1 MRYDSKLND
10 KHLKS
15 DSKLGAAPTN
25 KLKVKAEKYRDLIL
39 LLEIGAFI
47 HDLGKLS
54 SFFIISKAKG
64 AVTRDFHGQI
74 LFIDLISYGKVI
86 PKCQAPGNKKLFPFM
101 EFLFTPIYKLLNFPQ
116 IVDGIDLSISLSHF
130 VCAHHG
136 CSRCLY
142 GLARNKLK
150 DAFPTSIKECP
161 FKDRI
166 DNHPLIA
173 LLKTVDHLDASNPAD
188 SGKQG
193 FSSVMIDQFFYGE
206 KEVLL
211 KKLNGYRINFYRG
224 LNNFLAENFPNIKN
238 FQKIYN
244 SPSIQNVQQCK
255 NGSNFIFNHQDIVNL
270 NKFVKSLGEKYFSST
285 LSETR
290 RYGNDITL
298 LDHAKSVSS
307 CFKMYL
313 FNYLVRD
320 KPLPLLFFNSQFRVL
335 TIKNNSQDVEEMFS
349 YELAFSNLV
358 FKTDQ
363 NSHFLVPN
371 MRKSEVQ
378 KLLHSGMLKQVL
390 AFARKRVQYVNLPGV
405 NDFSV
410 IFNDTLKG
418 KPLHDAFD
426 KLKEMKIKTP
436 EDLGF
441 TEKELINELK
451 RIVFFSALKKKEA
464 LERRLKSSLK
474 HLENLKN
481 GTIYNEKN
489 LFKYYRKESEINT
502 LRRHLN
508 SHPTIE
514 IIKYRTGWKS
524 SRDAEK
530 EVYDFFNV
538 ILSPIRPPSPI
549 EMSNF
554 FLKEYHRLGSFKGL
568 YENLIIR
575 RPLTPGRIYAFTR
588 NMVKF
593 IYEENK
599 K

>member
-15 DSKLGAAPTN
+15 DSKLGAAPAN

-39 LLEIGAFI
+39 FLEIGAFI

-64 AVTRDFHGQI
+64 VFTRDFHGQI
-74 LFIDLISYGKVI
+74 LFIDLVSYGKGKSS
-86 PKCQAPGNKKLFPFM
+86 PLM
-101 EFLFTPIYKLLNFPQ
+101 EFLFTPIYKLLNLPQ
-116 IVDGIDLSISLSHF
+116 MVDGIDLSISLSHF
-130 VCAHHG
+130 ICAHHG

-206 KEVLL
+206 KEVPL
-211 KKLNGYRINFYRG
+211 KKLNGYRINFYRD

-244 SPSIQNVQQCK
+244 SPSIQNIQQCK
-255 NGSNFIFNHQDIVNL
+255 KGSNFIFNHQDIINL
-270 NKFVKSLGEKYFSST
+270 NKFVKSLGEKYFSFT

-298 LDHAKSVSS
+298 LDHAKGISS

-320 KPLPLLFFNSQFRVL
+320 KPLPLSFFNSQFRVF
-335 TIKNNSQDVEEMFS
+335 TIKNSPQDVEEILS

-371 MRKSEVQ
+371 MRKNEIK
-378 KLLHSGMLKQVL
+378 KLLTAGMLKQVL

-418 KPLHDAFD
+418 KSLRNAFD

-451 RIVFFSALKKKEA
+451 RVVFFSALKKKEA
-464 LERRLKSSLK
+464 LQRGLKSSLK

-502 LRRHLN
+502 IRRHLD
-508 SHPTIE
+508 SYPTIE

-524 SRDAEK
+524 SKDAEK
-530 EVYDFFNV
+530 EVYDFFNA

-568 YENLIIR
+568 YENFIIR
-575 RPLTPGRIYAFTR
+575 RPLTPGRIYAFAR

>member
-15 DSKLGAAPTN
+15 DSKLGVAPTN

-54 SFFIISKAKG
+54 SFFIISKAKS

-74 LFIDLISYGKVI
+74 LFIDLVSYGKGKST
-86 PKCQAPGNKKLFPFM
+86 PLM
-101 EFLFTPIYKLLNFPQ
+101 EFLFTPIYKLLNLPQ
-116 IVDGIDLSISLSHF
+116 MVDGIDLSISLSHF

-150 DAFPTSIKECP
+150 GAFPTSIKECL

-193 FSSVMIDQFFYGE
+193 FLSVMIDQFFYGE

-224 LNNFLAENFPNIKN
+224 LNNFLAEN
-238 FQKIYN
+238 YN
-244 SPSIQNVQQCK
+244 PPSIQNVQQCK

-270 NKFVKSLGEKYFSST
+270 NKFVKLLGEKYFFST

-320 KPLPLLFFNSQFRVL
+320 KPLPLSFFNSQFRVL
-335 TIKNNSQDVEEMFS
+335 TIKNNSKDVEEMLS

-371 MRKSEVQ
+371 MRKSEIR
-378 KLLHSGMLKQVL
+378 KLLTAGMLKQV
-390 AFARKRVQYVNLPGV
+390 QYVNLSGV

-418 KPLHDAFD
+418 KPLRDAFD

-451 RIVFFSALKKKEA
+451 RVVFFSALKKKEA
-464 LERRLKSSLK
+464 LQRRLKSSLR

-508 SHPTIE
+508 SYPTIE

-524 SRDAEK
+524 SKDAEK
-530 EVYDFFNV
+530 EVYDFFNT

-554 FLKEYHRLGSFKGL
+554 FLKEYHKIGSFKGL

>member
-1 MRYDSKLND
+1 MSYDSKHN
-10 KHLKS
+10 KELK
-15 DSKLGAAPTN
+15 DRIK
-25 KLKVKAEKYRDLIL
+25 KYRDLIL

-47 HDLGKLS
+47 HDIGKLS
-54 SFFIISKAKG
+54 SFFIISKAKS

-74 LFIDLISYGKVI
+74 LFIDII
-86 PKCQAPGNKKLFPFM
+86 AGNKIPSPIIS
-101 EFLFTPIYKLLNFPQ
+101 FLFTPIYRLLGLPQ
-116 IVDGIDLSISLSHF
+116 TVSGIDLSISLSHF

-142 GLARNKLK
+142 KLARDKLGGS
-150 DAFPTSIKECP
+150 FPTKAEDCS
-161 FKDRI
+161 FKDTI
-166 DNHPLIA
+166 DDHPFIA

-193 FSSVMIDQFFYGE
+193 ILHVKMDQFFYGE
-206 KEVLL
+206 KEVPLE
-211 KKLNGYRINFYRG
+211 KLNSYRTNFYRD
-224 LNNFLAENFPNIKN
+224 LNNFFSKNFTGFQKFSLFQNPSNSNLRAENT
-238 FQKIYN
+238 
-244 SPSIQNVQQCK
+244 
-255 NGSNFIFNHQDIVNL
+255 GSNFIFNHQDIVNL
-270 NKFVKSLGEKYFSST
+270 NKFVKLLGEKYFSFT

-320 KPLPLLFFNSQFRVL
+320 KPLPLSFFNSQFRVL
-335 TIKNNSQDVEEMFS
+335 TIRNTSYDVEEMLS
-349 YELAFSNLV
+349 YELAFSNLI
-358 FKTDQ
+358 FRTDE
-363 NSHFLVPN
+363 NSHFLVPDI
-371 MRKSEVQ
+371 RKNVIQ
-378 KLLHSGMLKQVL
+378 NLLLTGAWHECVVG
-390 AFARKRVQYVNLPGV
+390 KRFNLSRAD
-405 NDFSV
+405 DFSV

-418 KPLHDAFD
+418 KPLHNAFD
-426 KLKEMKIKTP
+426 KLKAMKIKSP
-436 EDLGF
+436 EGLGF

-451 RIVFFSALKKKEA
+451 KVVFFSALKKKEA
-464 LERRLKSSLK
+464 LERRLKSSLR

-489 LFKYYRKESEINT
+489 LFKYYRKENEINT
-502 LRRHLN
+502 LRRHLA
-508 SHPTIE
+508 SFPTIE

-530 EVYDFFNV
+530 EVYDFFNT

-554 FLKEYHRLGSFKGL
+554 FLKEYHRLGSLKGL
-568 YENLIIR
+568 YENFIIR
-575 RPLTPGRIYAFTR
+575 RPLTAGRIYAFTR
-588 NMVKF
+588 NLVKF
-593 IYEENK
+593 IYENNK

>member
-1 MRYDSKLND
+1 MRYDSKLNE
-10 KHLKS
+10 KHLKP
-15 DSKLGAAPTN
+15 DNKLGAAPAN

-54 SFFIISKAKG
+54 SFFIISKAKS

-86 PKCQAPGNKKLFPFM
+86 PKCQAPGNKKLSPLM
-101 EFLFTPIYKLLNFPQ
+101 EFLFTPIYKLLNLPQ
-116 IVDGIDLSISLSHF
+116 MVDGIDLSISLSHF

-150 DAFPTSIKECP
+150 DAFPTSIKECS

-211 KKLNGYRINFYRG
+211 KKLNGYRINFYRD
-224 LNNFLAENFPNIKN
+224 LNNFLAENFPNIKDL
-238 FQKIYN
+238 QKIYN

-270 NKFVKSLGEKYFSST
+270 DKFVKSLGEKYFSST

-313 FNYLVRD
+313 FDHFVFG
-320 KPLPLLFFNSQFRVL
+320 KPLINSFFNAHFRVL
-335 TIKNNSQDVEEMFS
+335 TVHDTSRKVEKSLS
-349 YELAFSNLV
+349 YELACANLII
-358 FKTDQ
+358 KTDE
-363 NSHFLVPN
+363 NLHFLVTN
-371 MRKSEVQ
+371 IRENIVWN
-378 KLLHSGMLKQVL
+378 LLYFGARHERTVGKRFNLSG
-390 AFARKRVQYVNLPGV
+390 AD
-405 NDFSV
+405 DFSV

-451 RIVFFSALKKKEA
+451 RVVFFSALKKKEA
-464 LERRLKSSLK
+464 LQRTLKSSLK

-502 LRRHLN
+502 IRRHLD
-508 SHPTIE
+508 SYPTIE

-554 FLKEYHRLGSFKGL
+554 FLKEYHKIGSFKGL

-593 IYEENK
+593 IYENNK

>member
-1 MRYDSKLND
+1 LHCLKL
-10 KHLKS
+10 
-15 DSKLGAAPTN
+15 
-25 KLKVKAEKYRDLIL
+25 
-39 LLEIGAFI
+39 
-47 HDLGKLS
+47 
-54 SFFIISKAKG
+54 
-64 AVTRDFHGQI
+64 
-74 LFIDLISYGKVI
+74 
-86 PKCQAPGNKKLFPFM
+86 
-101 EFLFTPIYKLLNFPQ
+101 
-116 IVDGIDLSISLSHF
+116 
-130 VCAHHG
+130 
-136 CSRCLY
+136 
-142 GLARNKLK
+142 
-150 DAFPTSIKECP
+150 
-161 FKDRI
+161 
-166 DNHPLIA
+166 
-173 LLKTVDHLDASNPAD
+173 
-188 SGKQG
+188 
-193 FSSVMIDQFFYGE
+193 
-206 KEVLL
+206 LL
-211 KKLNGYRINFYRG
+211 KKLNGYRINFYRD

-238 FQKIYN
+238 LQKIYN
-244 SPSIQNVQQCK
+244 PPSIQNVQQCK

-313 FNYLVRD
+313 FDHFVRD
-320 KPLPLLFFNSQFRVL
+320 KPLPLSFFNSQFRVL
-335 TIKNNSQDVEEMFS
+335 TIKNNSQEVEEMLS
-349 YELAFSNLV
+349 YKLAFSNFV

-371 MRKSEVQ
+371 MRKSEIK
-378 KLLHSGMLKQVL
+378 KLLTAGILKQVL
-390 AFARKRVQYVNLPGV
+390 AFARKRVQYVNLSGV

-451 RIVFFSALKKKEA
+451 RVVFFSALKKKEA
-464 LERRLKSSLK
+464 LERRLKSSLR

-502 LRRHLN
+502 IRRHLD
-508 SHPTIE
+508 SYPTIE
-514 IIKYRTGWKS
+514 IIKCRTGWKS
-524 SRDAEK
+524 SKDAEK

>member
-1 MRYDSKLND
+1 MYSNNPETPELVSGSGRHKD
-10 KHLKS
+10 
-15 DSKLGAAPTN
+15 
-25 KLKVKAEKYRDLIL
+25 KLKDRVEKYRDLIL
-39 LLEIGAFI
+39 FLEIGAFI

-54 SFFIISKAKG
+54 SFFIISKAKS
-64 AVTRDFHGQI
+64 AITRDFHGQI
-74 LFIDLISYGKVI
+74 LFIDLVSYGKGKST
-86 PKCQAPGNKKLFPFM
+86 PLM
-101 EFLFTPIYKLLNFPQ
+101 EFLFTPIYKLLNLPQ
-116 IVDGIDLSISLSHF
+116 MVDGIDLSISLSHF

-150 DAFPTSIKECP
+150 GVFPTGIKECS

-206 KEVLL
+206 KEVPL
-211 KKLNGYRINFYRG
+211 KKLNGYRINFYRD
-224 LNNFLAENFPNIKN
+224 LNNFLAEN
-238 FQKIYN
+238 YN
-244 SPSIQNVQQCK
+244 PPSIQNVQQCK

-270 NKFVKSLGEKYFSST
+270 NKFVKSLGEKYFSFT

-290 RYGNDITL
+290 KYGNDVTL

-313 FNYLVRD
+313 FDRFVFG
-320 KPLPLLFFNSQFRVL
+320 KPLINSFFNAHFRVL
-335 TIKNNSQDVEEMFS
+335 TVRDTSRKFENSLS
-349 YELAFSNLV
+349 YGLACANLII
-358 FKTDQ
+358 KTDE
-363 NSHFLVPN
+363 NLHFLVTN
-371 MRKSEVQ
+371 IRENVVRN
-378 KLLHSGMLKQVL
+378 LLYFGDRHERTVGKRFNLSGSD
-390 AFARKRVQYVNLPGV
+390 
-405 NDFSV
+405 DFSV

-418 KPLHDAFD
+418 KPLRNAFD

-436 EDLGF
+436 EDVGF
-441 TEKELINELK
+441 KEEELINELK
-451 RIVFFSALKKKEA
+451 RVVFFSALKKKEA
-464 LERRLKSSLK
+464 LERRFKSSLR

-502 LRRHLN
+502 IRHHLD
-508 SHPTIE
+508 SYPTIE

-524 SRDAEK
+524 SKDAEK
-530 EVYDFFNV
+530 EVYDFFNA

-554 FLKEYHRLGSFKGL
+554 FLKEYHKIGSFKGL

-588 NMVKF
+588 NLVKF

>member
-1 MRYDSKLND
+1 M
-10 KHLKS
+10 
-15 DSKLGAAPTN
+15 
-25 KLKVKAEKYRDLIL
+25 
-39 LLEIGAFI
+39 
-47 HDLGKLS
+47 
-54 SFFIISKAKG
+54 
-64 AVTRDFHGQI
+64 
-74 LFIDLISYGKVI
+74 
-86 PKCQAPGNKKLFPFM
+86 
-101 EFLFTPIYKLLNFPQ
+101 
-116 IVDGIDLSISLSHF
+116 VDGIDLSISLSHF

-150 DAFPTSIKECP
+150 GVFPTSIKECP

-193 FSSVMIDQFFYGE
+193 FLSVMIDQFFYGE

-270 NKFVKSLGEKYFSST
+270 DKFVKSLGEKYFSST

-313 FNYLVRD
+313 FDHFVFG
-320 KPLPLLFFNSQFRVL
+320 KPLINSFFNAHFRVL
-335 TIKNNSQDVEEMFS
+335 TVHDTSRKVEKSLS
-349 YELAFSNLV
+349 YELACANLII
-358 FKTDQ
+358 KTDE
-363 NSHFLVPN
+363 NLHFLVTN
-371 MRKSEVQ
+371 IRENIVWN
-378 KLLHSGMLKQVL
+378 LLYFGARHERTVGKRFNLSG
-390 AFARKRVQYVNLPGV
+390 AD
-405 NDFSV
+405 DFSV

-418 KPLHDAFD
+418 KPLRNAFD

-451 RIVFFSALKKKEA
+451 RVVFFSALKKKEA
-464 LERRLKSSLK
+464 LQRTLKSSLK

-502 LRRHLN
+502 IRRHLD
-508 SHPTIE
+508 SYPTIE

-554 FLKEYHRLGSFKGL
+554 FLKEYHKIGSFKGL

-593 IYEENK
+593 IYENNK

>member
-1 MRYDSKLND
+1 
-10 KHLKS
+10 
-15 DSKLGAAPTN
+15 
-25 KLKVKAEKYRDLIL
+25 
-39 LLEIGAFI
+39 
-47 HDLGKLS
+47 
-54 SFFIISKAKG
+54 
-64 AVTRDFHGQI
+64 
-74 LFIDLISYGKVI
+74 
-86 PKCQAPGNKKLFPFM
+86 
-101 EFLFTPIYKLLNFPQ
+101 
-116 IVDGIDLSISLSHF
+116 
-130 VCAHHG
+130 
-136 CSRCLY
+136 
-142 GLARNKLK
+142 
-150 DAFPTSIKECP
+150 
-161 FKDRI
+161 
-166 DNHPLIA
+166 
-173 LLKTVDHLDASNPAD
+173 
-188 SGKQG
+188 
-193 FSSVMIDQFFYGE
+193 
-206 KEVLL
+206 
-211 KKLNGYRINFYRG
+211 
-224 LNNFLAENFPNIKN
+224 
-238 FQKIYN
+238 
-244 SPSIQNVQQCK
+244 
-255 NGSNFIFNHQDIVNL
+255 
-270 NKFVKSLGEKYFSST
+270 
-285 LSETR
+285 
-290 RYGNDITL
+290 
-298 LDHAKSVSS
+298 
-307 CFKMYL
+307 MYL

-320 KPLPLLFFNSQFRVL
+320 KPLPLSFFNSQFRVL
-335 TIKNNSQDVEEMFS
+335 TIKNNSKDVEEMLS

-371 MRKSEVQ
+371 MRKSEIR
-378 KLLHSGMLKQVL
+378 KLLTAGMLKQV
-390 AFARKRVQYVNLPGV
+390 QYVNLSGV

-418 KPLHDAFD
+418 KPLRDAFD

-451 RIVFFSALKKKEA
+451 RVVFFSALKKKEA
-464 LERRLKSSLK
+464 LQRRLKSSLK

-502 LRRHLN
+502 IRRHLN
-508 SHPTIE
+508 SYPTIE

-575 RPLTPGRIYAFTR
+575 RPLTPGRIYAFAR

>member
-1 MRYDSKLND
+1 MRYDSKLEDPETRLILN
-10 KHLKS
+10 LFQ
-15 DSKLGAAPTN
+15 DSGRHKD
-25 KLKVKAEKYRDLIL
+25 KLKDRVEKYRDLIL
-39 LLEIGAFI
+39 FLEIGAFL

-54 SFFIISKAKG
+54 SFFIISKAKS

-86 PKCQAPGNKKLFPFM
+86 PKCQAPGNKKLSPLM
-101 EFLFTPIYKLLNFPQ
+101 EFLFTPIYKLLNLPQ
-116 IVDGIDLSISLSHF
+116 MVDGIDLSISLSYF

-211 KKLNGYRINFYRG
+211 KKLNGYRINFYRD

-255 NGSNFIFNHQDIVNL
+255 NGSNFIFNHQDIVNV

-313 FNYLVRD
+313 FDHFVFG
-320 KPLPLLFFNSQFRVL
+320 KPLINSFFNAHFRVL
-335 TIKNNSQDVEEMFS
+335 TVHDTSRKVENSLSYGLACANLIIKADE
-349 YELAFSNLV
+349 NL
-358 FKTDQ
+358 
-363 NSHFLVPN
+363 HFLVTN
-371 MRKSEVQ
+371 IRENVVWN
-378 KLLHSGMLKQVL
+378 LLYFG
-390 AFARKRVQYVNLPGV
+390 ARHERTVGKRFNLSRV
-405 NDFSV
+405 DDFSV

-418 KPLHDAFD
+418 EPLRNAFD

-451 RIVFFSALKKKEA
+451 RVVFFSALK
-464 LERRLKSSLK
+464 
-474 HLENLKN
+474 
-481 GTIYNEKN
+481 
-489 LFKYYRKESEINT
+489 
-502 LRRHLN
+502 
-508 SHPTIE
+508 
-514 IIKYRTGWKS
+514 
-524 SRDAEK
+524 
-530 EVYDFFNV
+530 
-538 ILSPIRPPSPI
+538 
-549 EMSNF
+549 
-554 FLKEYHRLGSFKGL
+554 
-568 YENLIIR
+568 
-575 RPLTPGRIYAFTR
+575 
-588 NMVKF
+588 
-593 IYEENK
+593 
-599 K
+599 

>member
-10 KHLKS
+10 KHLKP
-15 DSKLGAAPTN
+15 DNKLGAAPAN

-54 SFFIISKAKG
+54 SFFIISKAKS
-64 AVTRDFHGQI
+64 AATRDFHGQI

-86 PKCQAPGNKKLFPFM
+86 PKCQAPGNKKLPPLM
-101 EFLFTPIYKLLNFPQ
+101 EFLFTPIYKLLNLPQ
-116 IVDGIDLSISLSHF
+116 MVDGIDLSISLSHF

-150 DAFPTSIKECP
+150 DAFPTSIKGCS

-211 KKLNGYRINFYRG
+211 KKLNGYRINFYRN
-224 LNNFLAENFPNIKN
+224 LNNFLAEN
-238 FQKIYN
+238 YN

-270 NKFVKSLGEKYFSST
+270 NKFVKSLGEKYFSFT

-313 FNYLVRD
+313 FNYFVFG
-320 KPLPLLFFNSQFRVL
+320 KPLINSFFNAHFRVL
-335 TIKNNSQDVEEMFS
+335 TVHDTSRKVENSIS
-349 YELAFSNLV
+349 YGLACANLII
-358 FKTDQ
+358 KTDE
-363 NSHFLVPN
+363 NLHFLVTN
-371 MRKSEVQ
+371 IRENIVRN
-378 KLLHSGMLKQVL
+378 LLYFG
-390 AFARKRVQYVNLPGV
+390 ARHERTVGKRFNLSRV
-405 NDFSV
+405 DDFSV

-418 KPLHDAFD
+418 KHLRDAFD

-451 RIVFFSALKKKEA
+451 RVVFFSALKKKEA
-464 LERRLKSSLK
+464 LQRRLKSSLK

-481 GTIYNEKN
+481 GTTYNEKN

-502 LRRHLN
+502 ILRHLD
-508 SHPTIE
+508 SYPTIE

-530 EVYDFFNV
+530 EVYNFFNV

-554 FLKEYHRLGSFKGL
+554 FLKEYHKIGSSKGL

>member
-1 MRYDSKLND
+1 MYSNNPETPELDSGSGRHKDN
-10 KHLKS
+10 LK
-15 DSKLGAAPTN
+15 DR
-25 KLKVKAEKYRDLIL
+25 VEKYRDLIL
-39 LLEIGAFI
+39 FLEIGAFI
-47 HDLGKLS
+47 HDIGKLS
-54 SFFIISKAKG
+54 SFFIISKAKS

-74 LFIDLISYGKVI
+74 LFIDLVSYGKG
-86 PKCQAPGNKKLFPFM
+86 KFPPLM
-101 EFLFTPIYKLLNFPQ
+101 EFLFTPIYKLLNLPQ
-116 IVDGIDLSISLSHF
+116 MVDGIDLSISLSHF

-150 DAFPTSIKECP
+150 GAFPTSIKECS

-193 FSSVMIDQFFYGE
+193 FSSVMIDKFFYGE

-211 KKLNGYRINFYRG
+211 KKLNGYRINFYRD

-255 NGSNFIFNHQDIVNL
+255 KGSNFIFNHQDIVDL

-313 FNYLVRD
+313 FDRFVRD
-320 KPLPLLFFNSQFRVL
+320 KPLPLSFFNSQFRVL
-335 TIKNNSQDVEEMFS
+335 TIKNNSQDVGEMLS

-371 MRKSEVQ
+371 MRKSEIK
-378 KLLHSGMLKQVL
+378 KLLTAGMLKQVL
-390 AFARKRVQYVNLPGV
+390 AFARKRVQYVNLPVV

-418 KPLHDAFD
+418 KPLHNAFD

-451 RIVFFSALKKKEA
+451 RVVFFSALKKKEA
-464 LERRLKSSLK
+464 LERRLKSSLR

-502 LRRHLN
+502 LRRHLD
-508 SHPTIE
+508 SYPTIE

-554 FLKEYHRLGSFKGL
+554 FLKEYHKIGSFKGL

>member
-1 MRYDSKLND
+1 MRYDSKLEDPETRLILN
-10 KHLKS
+10 LFQ
-15 DSKLGAAPTN
+15 DSGRHKD
-25 KLKVKAEKYRDLIL
+25 KLKDRVEKYRDLIL
-39 LLEIGAFI
+39 FLEIGAFL

-54 SFFIISKAKG
+54 SFFIISKAKS

-86 PKCQAPGNKKLFPFM
+86 PKCQAPGNKKLSPLM
-101 EFLFTPIYKLLNFPQ
+101 EFLFTPIYKLLDLPQ
-116 IVDGIDLSISLSHF
+116 MVSGIDLLISLSHF

-142 GLARNKLK
+142 KLARDKL
-150 DAFPTSIKECP
+150 DGAFPTNAEDCP

-173 LLKTVDHLDASNPAD
+173 LLKTADHLDASNPAD

-206 KEVLL
+206 KEVPL
-211 KKLNGYRINFYRG
+211 KKLNGYRINFYRD
-224 LNNFLAENFPNIKN
+224 LNNFLAEN
-238 FQKIYN
+238 YN
-244 SPSIQNVQQCK
+244 PPSIQNVQQCK
-255 NGSNFIFNHQDIVNL
+255 KGNNFIFTHQDIVNL
-270 NKFVKSLGEKYFSST
+270 NKFVKSLGEKYFSSA

-320 KPLPLLFFNSQFRVL
+320 KPLPLSFFNSQFRVL
-335 TIKNNSQDVEEMFS
+335 TIKNNSQDVEEMLS

-363 NSHFLVPN
+363 NSYFLVPN
-371 MRKSEVQ
+371 IRKSEVQ

-390 AFARKRVQYVNLPGV
+390 AFARKRVQYVNLSGV

-410 IFNDTLKG
+410 IFNDTLKR
-418 KPLHDAFD
+418 KPLRDAFN
-426 KLKEMKIKTP
+426 KLKKMKIKTP
-436 EDLGF
+436 EDMGF
-441 TEKELINELK
+441 KEEELINELK
-451 RIVFFSALKKKEA
+451 RVVFFSALKKKEA

-502 LRRHLN
+502 IRRHLD
-508 SHPTIE
+508 SYPAIE

-524 SRDAEK
+524 SKDAEK

-554 FLKEYHRLGSFKGL
+554 FLKEYHKIGSFKGL